1 MTSVIIIKAYHF
13 KANTVTYIHTAN
25 LKSMLYTGTVHGKVA
40 VKYTCHVPATCYMS
54 ERLFN
59 EKPLN
64 VSGAKK
70 LKHTLFLLPQKVIVL
85 LLYHTQTQKI
95 YNTPNVNKSY
105 RMHSFL
111 TKLLVCL
118 SSEKKVL
125 IEAVFLV
132 KSLVALREKKK
143 KYNLGII
150 YFPGNLNLIYCIRF
164 LISTE
169 SLLPKTFNFSATL
182 AVSELRHR
190 GCLRFGSPCC
200 GF

>member
-1 MTSVIIIKAYHF
+1 MSTKAI
-13 KANTVTYIHTAN
+13 ACIH
-25 LKSMLYTGTVHGKVA
+25 
-40 VKYTCHVPATCYMS
+40 
-54 ERLFN
+54 
-59 EKPLN
+59 
-64 VSGAKK
+64 
-70 LKHTLFLLPQKVIVL
+70 
-85 LLYHTQTQKI
+85 
-95 YNTPNVNKSY
+95 
-105 RMHSFL
+105 FL

-150 YFPGNLNLIYCIRF
+150 YFINLNLIYYVRF
-164 LISTE
+164 LVSTE